1 MLEQNFLKF
10 DGQGQLPSQIHSYLS
25 SNFKELRNLSKED
38 SALLRKAKDR
48 WYVPNPERE
57 EDLQKLRER
66 ALLKQFEEYK
76 KHTGKK
82 LKMVRMEALRCG
94 FKKAWQERDYATIIQ
109 VAEKIP
115 ALLLQEDQ
123 KLLMWYDQAQTR
135 HSDSSLF

>member
-1 MLEQNFLKF
+1 LK
-10 DGQGQLPSQIHSYLS
+10 
-25 SNFKELRNLSKED
+25 
-38 SALLRKAKDR
+38 SAD
-48 WYVPNPERE
+48 PERE

-76 KHTGKK
+76 THTGKK
-82 LKMVRMEALRCG
+82 LKLVRMEALRCG
-94 FKKAWQERDYATIIQ
+94 FKKAWQERDYAAIIQ